1 MASSVQTDDRI
12 PEPPHAR
19 RPWVIMWLAFGII
32 TLVLTVWGFI
42 RAAQP

>member
-1 MASSVQTDDRI
+1 MSSTVRTQEQT

-19 RPWVIMWLAFGII
+19 RPWVMMWLAFGIV